1 MHEAAVESAGEAEEV
16 AAEVA
21 AEEAE
26 ADEEQEP
33 DEETQADAPAGD
45 DIPAEDATDLL
56 NADEPSAAAP
66 DADGFRTHG
75 EWRRFES
82 RESMLKTHR
91 FLTLTPTSYAAGRP
105 RQGTPRPSAEDRR
118 SPTSGYFTGAER
130 LRTVSDVL
138 SVQTQLVRGS
148 CRVEHMFD
156 TAALTSVDL
165 LADEAELIG
174 RIAEL
179 ERLKSAAAAGQARAA
194 AALDE
199 RRRAGEAAQGVPA
212 AKRGRGLASEVA
224 LARRDS
230 PSRGNRHLGFA
241 KALVHE
247 MPHTLAALECG
258 ALSEWRATLIVRES
272 ACLSVADRRALEPKC
287 ARMSAVSTGRATLG

>member
-1 MHEAAVESAGEAEEV
+1 
-16 AAEVA
+16 
-21 AEEAE
+21 
-26 ADEEQEP
+26 
-33 DEETQADAPAGD
+33 
-45 DIPAEDATDLL
+45 
-56 NADEPSAAAP
+56 
-66 DADGFRTHG
+66 
-75 EWRRFES
+75 
-82 RESMLKTHR
+82 
-91 FLTLTPTSYAAGRP
+91 
-105 RQGTPRPSAEDRR
+105 
-118 SPTSGYFTGAER
+118 
-130 LRTVSDVL
+130 
-138 SVQTQLVRGS
+138 
-148 CRVEHMFD
+148 MFD

-241 KALVHE
+241 KAS
-247 MPHTLAALECG
+247 G
-258 ALSEWRATLIVRES
+258 ARNATH
-272 ACLSVADRRALEPKC
+272 ACRIGVRRALRM
-287 ARMSAVSTGRATLG
+287 ARHPDRA